1 MYSSWGPNFPNTVS
15 GNTDDCGLMAI
26 QSQGYWWEDYNC
38 LSADFQQRKI
48 APICQYGIATS
59 TTTTEA
65 TTAPTTTI
73 TTTSTTT
80 TSCPG
85 DWEAFNG
92 HCYLWASEENVVWG
106 LAEFICMSKGGYLV
120 SVHSEEE
127 QEFVLSLVGDRPYWL
142 GATCSGSQVPIL
154 SHSELN

>member
-1 MYSSWGPNFPNTVS
+1 MT
-15 GNTDDCGLMAI
+15 I
-26 QSQGYWWEDYNC
+26 QSQGYYWWEDYNC

-59 TTTTEA
+59 TTTTAA

-73 TTTSTTT
+73 TTTTTTT

-92 HCYLWASEENVVWG
+92 QCYLWGSEENVAWG
-106 LAEFICMSKGGYLV
+106 LAEFICMTNGGYLA

-142 GATCSGSQVPIL
+142 GATCSGSQVYLL
-154 SHSELN
+154 SQSELN